1 MKKQSGFRRRL
12 TALALALCMLV
23 ALTAEIFA
31 ADIVASGSCGTNL
44 KWELDSDGTM
54 TISGTGPMDD
64 YSYGY
69 RPWESYKSQISALVL
84 RDGITHIGSY
94 AFAKCDGLCS
104 DIYIPDSVLSIGDRA
119 FMDCDAENCD
129 GVMGT
134 LRLPPYM
141 KSIGAFAF
149 DNCFFSGDLVIPEG
163 ITCIEEGTF
172 SGCRGFYGTITFPS
186 TLTTIKRWAF
196 DNCWNFTG
204 TLRFPEG
211 LETIEESAFAF
222 CESFDEMIFPESLKE
237 IGTHAFYSCYKL
249 KYPVFIRGMTSI
261 PDYMYYD
268 CSGFT
273 GDLVIPDTVK
283 EIGACAFAGCRNL
296 KGKLVIPES
305 VVDIGSSAFSNSGF
319 TGSLKI
325 PESVKTIGRY
335 AFSSTE
341 FTGTLVIPNGVT
353 EISEGTF
360 SGCKGFTGVSLPDGL
375 TKIGDEAF
383 WWCTKLTGRVKIP
396 ETVTSIG
403 KTTFWRCSKVKGFYF
418 YGNAPEVWA
427 LDSDTPSFHKNI
439 PLFYVSGKTGWT
451 DSTAYNERAK
461 TWNGYK
467 LSPWDP
473 KSAYA
478 VEKVEFGE
486 QKINEKGWA
495 TVFYRVY
502 DEDGTPARGILV
514 EYELTSGIKKDTIL
528 TMTDENGIFG
538 VRTPEIEKDTVFS
551 VKLTRI
557 GSDTAYAGGEEQL
570 EIKVKPLSY
579 EQSWRGLVKA
589 EGSAGLSGGAG
600 ISLGVTEFEATLGGA
615 SLKYGN
621 AIAVELKESVDD
633 GKVSREMLCTVDESV
648 GPQFKSGIDAAVCKD
663 IQVTAVGVSA
673 SAVVS
678 KARTY
683 GLYLENYD
691 PLDSDQ
697 LLRTGKF
704 ILLCS
709 YLPMRYSVLIDA
721 LMKKID
727 MGANEYTSTA
737 KIALKAGASIGE
749 VKIGSSDSAQ
759 AGGTVLASD
768 CARSY
773 TYAIENKMYAPILKG
788 TCETK
793 FEAGFGY
800 GENLSSGTA
809 SMSGYI
815 YGDRVSNSQKFSM
828 TMDTQENKLKEI
840 AYTRFCGDEKSL
852 IWDKLT
858 NDSFV
863 TVAYQDE
870 EAERFL
876 ASANMKAYSN
886 GDLMSADVNDAIK
899 IAEELQARGTAAE
912 FNRMKQGIEFDVP
925 FGVELGAKIKLG
937 FGFSGEEAYTYPK
950 KTATVYE
957 GVVYET
963 TESSATPQD
972 VAEKK
977 ISLGAYI
984 MTPVEA
990 AIKELW
996 ESMKSAADSVVKGVK
1011 NGWAKVKGTVK
1022 GWFAEISVLEESDDK
1037 HESFAILSIMDE
1049 TESIDDAVIA
1059 VTIGKPYAVAVYT
1072 DENKTQ
1078 LVSDELLEENPITI
1092 TLQYTDDM
1100 LSAAGANQASDI
1112 RIYRFDTAK
1121 NVYVCCMD
1129 SVKNTAEKTV
1139 TAKVT
1144 KQGEFI
1150 LGVDTAGPLV
1160 SDVMLSNQTLT
1171 PTISAKVTDMSGIGS
1186 FSFWM
1191 DENADKPLVTDATL
1205 SEHYNEQT
1213 GVFTYTFEQ
1222 PLTKGEHTAYFLASD
1237 SLGNKMS
1244 RPVTYQ
1250 FTVSGLDVTFAELS
1264 IPDTVNSDTEKLHVQ
1279 ARTEENSA
1287 VSEMLVSI
1295 KNKDGTGSSYPM
1307 TLSGGVW
1314 YADIEVSSGNR
1325 TITVSLTAADKNGNV
1340 VRTEG
1345 KAVQVISSDSQ
1356 KIQMEVLKAER
1367 YAGVTEITCNV
1378 SNNSKAALT
1387 GLLAA
1392 ASYDSN
1398 GRMLSYGEIGAG
1410 VNAASKKTFTF
1421 DIKTPKNAVK
1431 VKLFLLDIT
1440 HGSKPICAAAE
1451 GMIR

>member
-1 MKKQSGFRRRL
+1 MKKHSKFLRRL
-12 TALALALCMLV
+12 TALALVLCMLA

-31 ADIVASGSCGTNL
+31 ADIIGSGYCGAEGDGKNL
-44 KWELDSDGTM
+44 LWSLDSAGTF
-54 TISGTGPMDD
+54 TIKGTGKMKD
-64 YSYGY
+64 YTGSDA
-69 RPWESYKSQISALVL
+69 PWYSARNRIKRLVL
-84 RDGITHIGSY
+84 GTGIT
-94 AFAKCDGLCS
+94 
-104 DIYIPDSVLSIGDRA
+104 SIGDYA
-119 FMDCDAENCD
+119 FNNCTKLTGSLIIPA
-129 GVMGT
+129 GVARIGKGSFFSCSKLNSLT
-134 LRLPPYM
+134 LPESIT
-141 KSIGAFAF
+141 SIGWGAF
-149 DNCFFSGDLVIPEG
+149 G
-163 ITCIEEGTF
+163 
-172 SGCRGFYGTITFPS
+172 
-186 TLTTIKRWAF
+186 
-196 DNCWNFTG
+196 
-204 TLRFPEG
+204 
-211 LETIEESAFAF
+211 
-222 CESFDEMIFPESLKE
+222 
-237 IGTHAFYSCYKL
+237 SC
-249 KYPVFIRGMTSI
+249 
-261 PDYMYYD
+261 
-268 CSGFT
+268 
-273 GDLVIPDTVK
+273 
-283 EIGACAFAGCRNL
+283 
-296 KGKLVIPES
+296 
-305 VVDIGSSAFSNSGF
+305 SGF
-319 TGSLKI
+319 TGSLI
-325 PESVKTIGRY
+325 
-335 AFSSTE
+335 
-341 FTGTLVIPNGVT
+341 LPNG
-353 EISEGTF
+353 IIDIGGSAFAHCRGF
-360 SGCKGFTGVSLPDGL
+360 SGSLSIPDS
-375 TKIGDEAF
+375 
-383 WWCTKLTGRVKIP
+383 
-396 ETVTSIG
+396 VTSIG
-403 KTTFWRCSKVKGFYF
+403 ESAF
-418 YGNAPEVWA
+418 YGCSGFTGNLRIPDSIISIEDNVFYECTGFNGQLIIPDSVTSIGYSAFYGCSGFTGNLKIPNSVTSIRGGSFRGCSGFSGRLTIPNSVTSIEWYAFSGCTGFTGNLAIPDSVTKIECGAFMDCTGLDGIYFFGDAPYIDLYDEFEPLPFPTGISLYYMLGKKGWI
-427 LDSDTPSFHKNI
+427 DSSVYDA
-439 PLFYVSGKTGWT
+439 
-451 DSTAYNERAK
+451 STE
-461 TWNGYK
+461 TWHGYK
-467 LSPWDP
+467 LSLWD
-473 KSAYA
+473 S
-478 VEKVEFGE
+478 ESTFEFEMLDFGNS
-486 QKINEKGWA
+486 KINGKGSA
-495 TVFYRVY
+495 TVFYRMRDVFGKPAPGVIIIYEVY
-502 DEDGTPARGILV
+502 
-514 EYELTSGIKKDTIL
+514 SGDKSNIVM
-528 TMTDENGIFG
+528 TMSDENGIFG

-551 VKLTRI
+551 VKFTRV
-557 GSDTAYAGGEEQL
+557 GTNTAYVGEEKRI
-570 EIKVKPLSY
+570 EAKVKPLSY

-773 TYAIENKMYAPILKG
+773 TYAIENKMYAPILKR

-828 TMDTQENKLKEI
+828 TMDTQKNKLKEI

-1059 VTIGKPYAVAVYT
+1059 VTIGEPYAVAVYT